1 MFKILIT
8 SLLIFIQLQAFSKI
22 YYNAKDLDIL
32 AKEANFEEYLKHAHD
47 IRPSDRGKKWNEATI
62 AMAIG
67 LIDFNISRKI
77 INSKAHKYIEKIATW
92 PILRDD
98 EIFNLK
104 RNEYALKY
112 FNQCA
117 QSSCLVEI
125 EKFWEKSKKSSE
137 LALKLLTRAKELV
150 PNYQGTEFLV
160 TIISSKFSDLY
171 CKKPYVRKLLTKK
184 VFDETKTKEKFSEI
198 KSIFDKNINSA
209 CWQGYEPYVK
219 TLLKAE
225 STTYS
230 LLAYQLL
237 KTKNAI
243 NEADEDLF
251 LFTFIL
257 NGPVVGD
264 TFNLAWSNLK
274 KIKNDYKRRARLLR
288 RIENLYILP
297 DRLFNSPNVKRRNIL
312 IQLIADSF
320 PEYVDYY
327 SGTCLNYYE
336 GAKEFPLG
344 NPTQYCKQFFKVAG
358 NKVISQPIKLRYSAI
373 KK

>member
-1 MFKILIT
+1 MYK
-8 SLLIFIQLQAFSKI
+8 LLIAILFTLASTQTFSKI

-32 AKEANFEEYLKHAHD
+32 AKESNFEEYLKHAHD
-47 IRPSDRGKKWNEATI
+47 IRPSERDKKWNETTI
-62 AMAIG
+62 SMALG
-67 LIDFNISRKI
+67 LINFQLDRELISVKG
-77 INSKAHKYIEKIATW
+77 HKYIEKIATW
-92 PILRDD
+92 PVLRGD

-112 FNQCA
+112 FNQCQ
-117 QSSCLVEI
+117 QSSCLPQI
-125 EKFWEKSKKSSE
+125 ERFWEKTKKSSE

-150 PNYQGTEFLV
+150 PNYEGPEFLKAIV
-160 TIISSKFSDLY
+160 SSKFADLY
-171 CKKPYVRKLLTKK
+171 CKKASVRKLLTKK
-184 VFDETKTKEKFSEI
+184 VFEETKVKEKFSDI
-198 KSIFDKNINSA
+198 QKIFDKNINAS
-209 CWQGYEPYVK
+209 CWKGYEPYVRQ
-219 TLLKAE
+219 LLKTD

-237 KTKNAI
+237 KTKDAI
-243 NEADEDLF
+243 SQEDEDLF

-288 RIENLYILP
+288 RLKNLYILP
-297 DRLFNSPNVKRRNIL
+297 DKLFNSPNIKKRDIL
-312 IQLIADSF
+312 IKLIAGSF

-344 NPTQYCKQFFKVAG
+344 NPTQYCKEFFKVAG
-358 NKVISQPIKLRYSAI
+358 NKVISQPIRLRYSGI